1 MSVFRQ
7 FAKLANSLQQV
18 RISQYNFR
26 QGENIG
32 IAMRSLGRMAIRK
45 LNYRQAR
52 SCHAMPSLKCR
63 SALPQTSVSKY
74 KINKIF
80 ISLDSHSIYEYC
92 KVYSS
97 GLLGGQFFYLQYF
110 EICVSKTSHN
120 FRKICFPRREAALMI
135 DNPGCLGSGIL
146 YIDEEHSPV
155 SRRRKGLYIKKA
167 QCISYLLEDKTTVHT
182 SHYSIL

>member
-97 GLLGGQFFYLQYF
+97 GLLGGQFFLFAVFRNMCIQDVTQLPEDLF
-110 EICVSKTSHN
+110 SKTRSRSHD
-120 FRKICFPRREAALMI
+120 RQ
-135 DNPGCLGSGIL
+135 SGLPWI
-146 YIDEEHSPV
+146 
-155 SRRRKGLYIKKA
+155 RN
-167 QCISYLLEDKTTVHT
+167 TVH
-182 SHYSIL
+182 